1 MLAIGLFPNTGKK
14 DMKKVVEHIMRYL
27 RKREVTF
34 FILEESAQDL
44 GLDCLDV
51 SCGIETMKNRINV
64 AITLG
69 GDGTLL
75 NAAREILP
83 SETAICG
90 VNMGRVGFL
99 AEIELS
105 ELEAKLDKI
114 ISGSYKIN
122 YRLMLDTAVV
132 RAGEIIYE
140 ATALND
146 IVVTKGGL
154 SRMIALKLF
163 VDDEITANYP
173 ADGIIVSTPTGST
186 GYSLSSGGPIIAPQ
200 LEVISI
206 TPICPHTLQS
216 RPIIVS
222 AEEEIK
228 IKPQA
233 VHNDI
238 ILTVDGQ
245 NMYNLLPGDTVLIKK
260 SQFKTKLIN
269 FPDKSYYA
277 TIRTKLR
284 RCDLYENW
292 TEEM

>member
-1 MLAIGLFPNTGKK
+1 
-14 DMKKVVEHIMRYL
+14 MKKVVVNIISYL

-44 GLDCLDV
+44 GLDCFDV
-51 SCGIETMKNRINV
+51 SCGIETMKNRINI

-75 NAAREILP
+75 NAARELIPAEIAL
-83 SETAICG
+83 CG

-99 AEIELS
+99 AEIELT
-105 ELEAKLDKI
+105 ELEAKLAKI
-114 ISGSYKIN
+114 ISGDYKIN
-122 YRLMLDTAVV
+122 YRLMLDAAVF

-154 SRMIALKLF
+154 SRMITLKLS

-200 LEVISI
+200 LEVIAI
-206 TPICPHTLQS
+206 TPICPHTLKS
-216 RPIIVS
+216 RPIIIS
-222 AEEEIK
+222 AEEAIK

-245 NMYNLLPGDTVLIKK
+245 NMYNLLPDDTVLIKK
-260 SQFKTKLIN
+260 SQFKTRLIN
-269 FPDKSYYA
+269 FPDKSYYT

-284 RCDLYENW
+284 RCDTYENW